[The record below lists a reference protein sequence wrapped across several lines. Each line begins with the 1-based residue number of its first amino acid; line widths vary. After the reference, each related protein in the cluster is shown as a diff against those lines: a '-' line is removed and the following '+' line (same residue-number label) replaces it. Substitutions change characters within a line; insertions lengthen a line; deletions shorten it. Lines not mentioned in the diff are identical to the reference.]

1 MSYFVPLGEGDL
13 LNLYWDPV
21 VLLKVRPVEI
31 HYTCNGAYHIERGGE
46 HGGPGL
52 AYSVP
57 VYLSWLTVLHPLA
70 NMYGMHNLSPKA
82 AGVSLLQSH
91 NVLTTPGNQEADP

>member
-21 VLLKVRPVEI
+21 VLLKGRPVEI
-31 HYTCNGAYHIERGGE
+31 HYTCNGAYHIKRGENMGVLVW
-46 HGGPGL
+46 HIL
-52 AYSVP
+52 SQSIS
-57 VYLSWLTVLHPLA
+57 SWLTVLHPLA